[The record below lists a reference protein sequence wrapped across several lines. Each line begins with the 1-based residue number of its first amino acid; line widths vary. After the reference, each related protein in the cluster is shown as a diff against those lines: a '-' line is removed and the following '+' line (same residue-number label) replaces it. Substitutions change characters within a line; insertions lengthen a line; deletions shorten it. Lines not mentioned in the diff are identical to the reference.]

1 MEDKK
6 EELVNIGIIG
16 SGFMGQIAH
25 LQCYSTIQQCQIKA
39 IAEIRP
45 KLRQKISERYGIPK
59 TYKHH
64 TDLIKHCNELNGVV
78 VVTRR
83 NMTGPIVLDC
93 LNSGL
98 AVMTEK
104 PMASTFEQ
112 SKLLVET
119 AKKNNVVFKVG
130 YNKRYDEGVI
140 EVKNILENLSFTKEL
155 GDIIFARA
163 HRFSGTGYCNMQ
175 PEVITDDKYPEN
187 IHEWSGSPDW
197 LPEEWGI
204 EYHRYLNTFSHNI
217 NLLRYFFEC
226 TPEVEY
232 TSLRDS
238 GSQIVILNF
247 GKFKATLETKN
258 YYDNNWDELTEIFFE
273 HGCLIIET
281 PPQLLK
287 NVAAKI
293 RLFNRK
299 DGSIKTACVPKWS
312 WSFQRQAES
321 YIQDIVKK
329 QIHYNYWHRFT

>member
-1 MEDKK
+1 MFYLQYILTFFVLSTLLLSNI
-6 EELVNIGIIG
+6 EESSFN
-16 SGFMGQIAH
+16 
-25 LQCYSTIQQCQIKA
+25 
-39 IAEIRP
+39 
-45 KLRQKISERYGIPK
+45 
-59 TYKHH
+59 
-64 TDLIKHCNELNGVV
+64 
-78 VVTRR
+78 
-83 NMTGPIVLDC
+83 
-93 LNSGL
+93 LNSIENNKIDL
-98 AVMTEK
+98 
-104 PMASTFEQ
+104 TFE
-112 SKLLVET
+112 
-119 AKKNNVVFKVG
+119 F
-130 YNKRYDEGVI
+130 YP
-140 EVKNILENLSFTKEL
+140 ENLSFTKEL

-187 IHEWSGSPDW
+187 MHEWSGSPDW

-299 DGSIKTACVPKWS
+299 DGSIKTARVPKWS

-321 YIQDIVKK
+321 YIQDIVKNK
-329 QIHYNYWHRFT
+329 STITTGIDSLEDIRLIENIWKHELKL